1 MTTLTAPHRRR
12 PRRPHGNRG
21 FTLVEVLVSLVLMG
35 IVLPVA
41 MRGIT
46 IATRA
51 SSVARHLAE
60 AANLGE
66 AKLNEMVAQGDWAST
81 TQGDFPD
88 FPAYRWTLE
97 SVNRDFDLTELRMA
111 VIWKDRGQDRPLYVS
126 TFVYDANAFAS
137 SGTGTGGTSSS
148 SKKTP

>member
-1 MTTLTAPHRRR
+1 MTPPTPRRHRP
-12 PRRPHGNRG
+12 PRRPAGNRG
-21 FTLVEVLVSLVLMG
+21 FTLVEVLVALVLMG

-51 SSVARHLAE
+51 SSVARHMAE

-66 AKLNEMVAQGDWAST
+66 AKLTEMVAQGDWAST

-111 VIWKDRGQDRPLYVS
+111 VIWKDRGQDRSLYVS

-137 SGTGTGGTSSS
+137 SGTGTGTGSNN
-148 SKKTP
+148 KKSP